1 MRIKQGFA
9 LWCAL
14 LAFCLIPAA
23 GVAADEDNQTPQLTA
38 DEVIEKMLQMD
49 QWRTMALQRY
59 KASRRYVIDN
69 KRFHKHAEVT
79 VQEAYSYPGKKEIL
93 TVAESGSSF
102 VRKKVIHK
110 LIDAELE
117 STRDENR
124 NQTRITPEFYE
135 FQWIGTDNI
144 SGRPCFLLEIIP
156 KLRKKFLMR
165 GEICVDQKD
174 LAIVQIEGRPAKKP
188 SFWTRKVHI
197 IRRYRKHGPFWLT
210 DSIESESDVWIA
222 GKSYLKIDYF
232 DYQINPPENPVQ
244 EVSEAIVAEGNPSRG
259 LSTAPEGS
267 LESGGRS
274 AFRMNQ
280 DTPAQT
286 QDPLPIPPQMT
297 NSSERGGS
305 L

>member
-9 LWCAL
+9 LGCAL
-14 LAFCLIPAA
+14 LAFCVFPSLTTAD
-23 GVAADEDNQTPQLTA
+23 DEDTQTPQLSA
-38 DEVIEKMLQMD
+38 DEVVEKMLQMD
-49 QWRTMALQRY
+49 QWRRMALQRY
-59 KASRRYVIDN
+59 SGHRRYVIDN

-79 VQEAYSYPGKKEIL
+79 VQEIYTYPGKKEIN

-102 VRKKVIHK
+102 IRKKVIRK
-110 LIDAELE
+110 LIDAELD
-117 STRDENR
+117 SARDENR
-124 NQTRITPEFYE
+124 HQTYITPENYQ
-135 FQWIGTDNI
+135 FQLIGIDQED
-144 SGRPCFLLEIIP
+144 GRPCFLLKILP
-156 KLRKKFLMR
+156 KFRKKYLTR

-174 LAIVQIEGRPAKKP
+174 LAIVRIEGSPAKKP

-210 DSIESESDVWIA
+210 DSIESESNVWIA

-244 EVSEAIVAEGNPSRG
+244 EVSEAIIAEGNLSRG
-259 LSTAPEGS
+259 LSTASEGP

-280 DTPAQT
+280 DTPAQG
-286 QDPLPIPPQMT
+286 QDSLPISPQMT